1 MLVHLNFQDFS
12 NNMTDIVI
20 IGTGYVGLVSGIGFA
35 TYGHNVIC
43 VDKDEKKIERLNKG
57 ELTIYEPELSKYFDD
72 VRRNNKIHFSSS
84 IEEVMKTV
92 PDVVICAVGTPS
104 NEDGSVNLD
113 YVRDVTTDVA
123 QYSVGPYIYIIKSTV
138 PPGTTD
144 EMHSI
149 IKKLEKVREVE
160 HLNGIAFTPE
170 FLREGYAIKDFM
182 QPSRTIV
189 GCDDEVVANS
199 LISTIFSKIESEV
212 PPIHTSIKAAE
223 MIKYASN
230 AMLATRISF
239 MNEIA
244 QLCDAIGVD
253 VRDVAYGMGF
263 DDRIGPKFLKAG
275 CGYGGSC
282 FPKDVKGL
290 IHLGQNYNIP
300 MDILTWVHITNDYM
314 KTYMINKLIGFVP
327 LLNGKTIT
335 FWGVA
340 FKPFTDDIRES
351 PALEMI
357 KSLQNLGCK
366 IKCYDKWV
374 TSETMDSLKL
384 DSYATKEDAL
394 KDADILFVCTEAP
407 EFRKPDWDEMKSL
420 MNGNIIC
427 DCRNIYMT
435 DELHEQGFVRIGI
448 GS

>member
-1 MLVHLNFQDFS
+1 
-12 NNMTDIVI
+12 
-20 IGTGYVGLVSGIGFA
+20 
-35 TYGHNVIC
+35 
-43 VDKDEKKIERLNKG
+43 
-57 ELTIYEPELSKYFDD
+57 
-72 VRRNNKIHFSSS
+72 
-84 IEEVMKTV
+84 MKTV

-138 PPGTTD
+138 TPGTTD

-189 GCDDEVVANS
+189 GCDDDEVANS
-199 LISTIFSKIESEV
+199 LISTIFSKIECEV

-290 IHLGQNYNIP
+290 IYLGQNYNIP
-300 MDILTWVHITNDYM
+300 MDILTWVHIMNDYM

-327 LLNGKTIT
+327 LLNGKTIA

-340 FKPFTDDIRES
+340 FKPFTDDIREA

-384 DSYATKEDAL
+384 DSYTTKEDAL